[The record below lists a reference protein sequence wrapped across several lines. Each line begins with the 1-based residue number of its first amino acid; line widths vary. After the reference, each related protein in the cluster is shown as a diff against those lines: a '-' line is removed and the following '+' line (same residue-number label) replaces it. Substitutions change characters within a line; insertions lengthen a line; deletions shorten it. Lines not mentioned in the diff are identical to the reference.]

1 FLPVKIGQRTVSSF
15 IMPTIMDSEKYSLR
29 QRQKR
34 KHLLPNSS
42 VDSQGYASDNSI
54 DSLNNSRDSPQY
66 SARLTKSSHGN
77 SAGKSKSKAAPL
89 SKYRRKTANA
99 RERTR
104 MREIN
109 QAFETL
115 RTCVPPNITNEDS
128 ASTNEKLTKITTL
141 RLAMKYIGILTE
153 ALDNP
158 NEADYDF
165 LYECTQPRS
174 FSSQATENLE
184 PMLMETKEKPVKTV
198 KSSKNS
204 KSAKSS
210 SVARKVSATKR
221 STKKQK
227 TIKNENVSII
237 PCSNYQESPAS
248 NASSAYASLSSASES
263 AASPISNS
271 SYVFEQGLGN
281 HNFTYNQPKHQ
292 NYHNSMSDLS
302 NLMLESDGESLN
314 LSERC
319 LSPLQQTTAQ
329 KSNGPFECSPTE
341 MQTLENPLEL
351 SLRLMEPT
359 ADALSLSVDPII
371 PTSSC
376 ISPLMNLESFNAFDL
391 FHTEFN
397 EHNALDLF
405 LT

>member
-1 FLPVKIGQRTVSSF
+1 
-15 IMPTIMDSEKYSLR
+15 MDSEKYSLR

-34 KHLLPNSS
+34 KHLLPNNS

-66 SARLTKSSHGN
+66 SSRLTKSCHGN
-77 SAGKSKSKAAPL
+77 NAGKSKSKAAPL

-141 RLAMKYIGILTE
+141 RLAMKYIGILTD

-174 FSSQATENLE
+174 FSSQAIENLE
-184 PMLMETKEKPVKTV
+184 PMLKEVKEKPKE
-198 KSSKNS
+198 K
-204 KSAKSS
+204 AKSNKNTKPAKTNA
-210 SVARKVSATKR
+210 VARKASATKR
-221 STKKQK
+221 LTKKQK
-227 TIKNENVSII
+227 TMKNENVSTII
-237 PCSNYQESPAS
+237 PCTNYQESPGS

-271 SYVFEQGLGN
+271 SYLFEQATGN

-314 LSERC
+314 LSEHC
-319 LSPLQQTTAQ
+319 LSPMQQTQAQ
-329 KSNGPFECSPTE
+329 HKSNEPFECSPTE

-359 ADALSLSVDPII
+359 ADSLSLSVDPII
-371 PTSSC
+371 PTSAC

>member
-1 FLPVKIGQRTVSSF
+1 MYRFRGNLSSR
-15 IMPTIMDSEKYSLR
+15 IMPTMDSEKYSLR

-34 KHLLPNSS
+34 KHLLPNSNLE
-42 VDSQGYASDNSI
+42 SQGYASDNSI
-54 DSLNNSRDSPQY
+54 DSLNNLKDSPQY
-66 SARLTKSSHGN
+66 CARLTKSSYVN
-77 SAGKSKSKAAPL
+77 SGTNSGTKSKSKAAPL

-153 ALDNP
+153 ALENP
-158 NEADYDF
+158 SESDYDF
-165 LYECTQPRS
+165 LCECTQPRS
-174 FSSQATENLE
+174 FSFQSTENLE
-184 PMLMETKEKPVKTV
+184 PIAIATKEKSVKAT
-198 KSSKNS
+198 KAIKTT
-204 KSAKSS
+204 KSAKPSAA
-210 SVARKVSATKR
+210 ARKGSATKR
-221 STKKQK
+221 STKTKK
-227 TIKNENVSII
+227 SIKSEKVSII

-271 SYVFEQGLGN
+271 SYVFEQMPSN
-281 HNFTYNQPKHQ
+281 HNFTYNQPKEQ

-314 LSERC
+314 LSEHC
-319 LSPLQQTTAQ
+319 LSPLQHTAVQ
-329 KSNGPFECSPTE
+329 KSSGPYECSPTE

-359 ADALSLSVDPII
+359 ADSLSLSVDPII

-397 EHNALDLF
+397 EQTALDLF